1 MDDITSKIQSIL
13 NDEESMKQ
21 LNELADMLSSGM
33 PSGGASADNGGQTG
47 MPDLSALF
55 GSIGGGQSGDESPSS
70 SSSSSSD
77 GGLFGDMDIGTIMN
91 IMSAVSSA
99 DTDSRE
105 ASLILALKPY
115 LSEKRRK
122 KADKAVKML
131 KLLAIYTALREQ
143 GVLNGFSL

>member
-1 MDDITSKIQSIL
+1 MDDITSRIQSIL

-33 PSGGASADNGGQTG
+33 QSDGASADNGGQTG

-55 GSIGGGQSGDESPSS
+55 GSIGGGQSSDGSP
-70 SSSSSSD
+70 SSSSSD

>member
-1 MDDITSKIQSIL
+1 MDDITSRIQSIL

-33 PSGGASADNGGQTG
+33 QSDGASADNGGQTG
-47 MPDLSALF
+47 VPDLSALF
-55 GSIGGGQSGDESPSS
+55 GSIGGGQSSDGSP
-70 SSSSSSD
+70 SSSSSD

-91 IMSAVSSA
+91 IMSAVSSV

>member
-33 PSGGASADNGGQTG
+33 QSDGASADNGGQTG

-55 GSIGGGQSGDESPSS
+55 GSIGGDGSPSS
-70 SSSSSSD
+70 SSSSSA

>member
-1 MDDITSKIQSIL
+1 MDDITSRIQSIL

-21 LNELADMLSSGM
+21 LNELADMLTSGTQ
-33 PSGGASADNGGQTG
+33 SEGGTPEGG
-47 MPDLSALF
+47 MPDLSSLF
-55 GSIGGGQSGDESPSS
+55 GSLGGGQSSDSP
-70 SSSSSSD
+70 SD
-77 GGLFGDMDIGTIMN
+77 GGLFGDIDIGTVMN

-122 KADKAVKML
+122 KADKAVKLL

-143 GVLNGFSL
+143 GVLNGSLL

>member
-33 PSGGASADNGGQTG
+33 QSDGASADNGGQTG

-55 GSIGGGQSGDESPSS
+55 GSIGSGQSGDGSP
-70 SSSSSSD
+70 SSSSSD

>member
-33 PSGGASADNGGQTG
+33 QSDGASADNGGQTG

-55 GSIGGGQSGDESPSS
+55 GSIGGGQSSDGSPS

-131 KLLAIYTALREQ
+131 KLLTIYTALREQ

>member
-33 PSGGASADNGGQTG
+33 QSDGASADNGAQTG

-55 GSIGGGQSGDESPSS
+55 GSIGGGQSSDGSP
-70 SSSSSSD
+70 SSSSSD

>member
-1 MDDITSKIQSIL
+1 MDDITGKIQSIL

-33 PSGGASADNGGQTG
+33 QSDGG
-47 MPDLSALF
+47 
-55 GSIGGGQSGDESPSS
+55 GSDTGGGQSGGLDLSS
-70 SSSSSSD
+70 LFGGMGGGKSGDGSSGPD

-115 LSEKRRK
+115 LNEKRRK

-143 GVLNGFSL
+143 GVLSGFSL

>member
-1 MDDITSKIQSIL
+1 
-13 NDEESMKQ
+13 
-21 LNELADMLSSGM
+21 
-33 PSGGASADNGGQTG
+33 

-55 GSIGGGQSGDESPSS
+55 GSIGGGQSSDGSPSS
-70 SSSSSSD
+70 SSTSSD

-122 KADKAVKML
+122 KA
-131 KLLAIYTALREQ
+131 
-143 GVLNGFSL
+143 G

>member
-1 MDDITSKIQSIL
+1 MDDITGKIQSIL

-33 PSGGASADNGGQTG
+33 QSDGSASDNSGGQAGGL
-47 MPDLSALF
+47 DLSALF
-55 GSIGGGQSGDESPSS
+55 GGMGGGKGSDTASG
-70 SSSSSSD
+70 SD
-77 GGLFGDMDIGTIMN
+77 GGLFGDMDIGTVMN

-115 LSEKRRK
+115 LNEKRRK